1 MGKSGSE
8 RLCRE
13 RVEKGESAHFCAFQG
28 KGNFA
33 AAVSLEILLLLSGAD
48 ALFRQGRREDVD
60 NEKDTMAANPPLV
73 MGMNGCLTP
82 APFAGEYF
90 ILGRDG
96 IKLEMDN
103 VRTRTGKWTAEG
115 YLFLSHVRMVF
126 VAPKADASGLQS
138 FDFPLAYV
146 TGEKFN
152 QPIFGCNNLAVK
164 CYSVT
169 EGPNSTVPPHSV
181 KFYLKLGGCG
191 TLLPM
196 LFRLLERT
204 RNQQFQGNPN
214 GAQAPS
220 PLFAQQSAPP
230 TEVTHMMNTAHVD
243 HRHAR
248 RQIGR
253 HTRHSAPVAS
263 RCRVIVH

>member
-48 ALFRQGRREDVD
+48 ALFRQGRREDVV

-73 MGMNGCLTP
+73 MGMNGCPTP
-82 APFAGEYF
+82 A
-90 ILGRDG
+90 
-96 IKLEMDN
+96 
-103 VRTRTGKWTAEG
+103 
-115 YLFLSHVRMVF
+115 
-126 VAPKADASGLQS
+126 
-138 FDFPLAYV
+138 PLAYV

-230 TEVTHMMNTAHVD
+230 TEVTHMMNTAYVD
-243 HRHAR
+243 PSDPTTIYVT
-248 RQIGR
+248 Q
-253 HTRHSAPVAS
+253 PVGQDK
-263 RCRVIVH
+263 VMKEDEK